1 MMACSSKDVK
11 HLCSNARQMPI
22 VVCKLLSSD
31 KDLDLICH
39 MVVLHPEC
47 RCSSSFCKSLEGFFK
62 PLLKHCHYWVCVSG
76 SYLPISHF
84 LHEGPHITIL
94 LLMISEGKFHDVLID
109 NLHGLHGLPCGWLS
123 YFQGRLTGSPLVVQN
138 FAWCYPLIQDK
149 TSAGE
154 IHPTLQWHLDLPAL
168 WYPQP
173 STKLED
179 ERLL

>member
-47 RCSSSFCKSLEGFFK
+47 RCSSSFCKSLEGCFK

-109 NLHGLHGLPCGWLS
+109 NCIDQEVS
-123 YFQGRLTGSPLVVQN
+123 TDCLVVVGCRTSRIDQLD
-138 FAWCYPLIQDK
+138 PL
-149 TSAGE
+149 
-154 IHPTLQWHLDLPAL
+154 
-168 WYPQP
+168 
-173 STKLED
+173 
-179 ERLL
+179 